1 VNEVEFHELM
11 REKYIKAGGRRRWTY
26 AILIVFLLLI
36 ASVLVPV
43 VSRLMR
49 QMY

>member
-1 VNEVEFHELM
+1 MDITLFHETM
-11 REKYIKAGGRRRWTY
+11 YEKYAKAEERRRRWRY
-26 AILIVFLLLI
+26 AILIVFLLLA

-49 QMY
+49 